1 MISRDQQSEHLQQ
14 SQLSPQYSDA
24 EMVSKSSD
32 LKGIKTINIIDQG
45 MKYKWK
51 GSWNSG
57 DQQFNKYL
65 ENYHGIC

>member
-1 MISRDQQSEHLQQ
+1 MINRDQQSEHLQQ

-24 EMVSKSSD
+24 EMVSKAND

-51 GSWNSG
+51 GS
-57 DQQFNKYL
+57 
-65 ENYHGIC
+65 